1 MKLNSLYI
9 ALSLTLCC
17 FLSQTA
23 FSQKA
28 LEAKPSPLNVAAM
41 KQGDT
46 YVKVVYSRPHK
57 RDRKVFGG
65 LVPYGDVW
73 RLGANEATE
82 ITLTQDLTLGGQKLA
97 AGTYSMYAIP
107 EEDKWTVIFNNAL
120 GEWGHYNYDEKKDA
134 LRIEAPTSKT
144 EETYEPFTIMFNEA
158 GTEMIMAW
166 EDTKVVV
173 PVSVAA

>member
-1 MKLNSLYI
+1 MKRSILYTTLI
-9 ALSLTLCC
+9 LSICC
-17 FLSQTA
+17 FIGQAA
-23 FSQKA
+23 FAQKA
-28 LEAKPSPLNVAAM
+28 LEPKPSPMSVAAM
-41 KQGDT
+41 KQGDA
-46 YVKVVYSRPHK
+46 YVKVVYSSPHK

-65 LVPYGDVW
+65 LVPYGEVW

-82 ITLTQDLTLGGQKLA
+82 ITLTDDLTLGGQKLE

-107 EEDKWTVIFNNAL
+107 EEGKWTVIFNDAL
-120 GEWGHYNYDEKKDA
+120 GEWGHYNYDDKKDA
-134 LRIEAPTSKT
+134 LRVEAPTSKT

>member
-9 ALSLTLCC
+9 ALAFTLCC
-17 FLSQTA
+17 FLNQTVLA
-23 FSQKA
+23 QKA
-28 LEAKPSPLNVAAM
+28 LEPKPSPMSVAAM
-41 KQGDT
+41 KQGDA
-46 YVKVVYSRPHK
+46 YVKVVYSSPHK

-65 LVPYGDVW
+65 LVPYGEVW

-82 ITLTQDLTLGGQKLA
+82 ITLTEDLSIGGQNLE

-107 EEDKWTVIFNNAL
+107 EDGKWTVIFNNAL
-120 GEWGHYNYDEKKDA
+120 GEWGHYNYDDKKDA
-134 LRIEAPTSKT
+134 LRVEAPTSKT

-173 PVSVAA
+173 PVSVTA

>member
-1 MKLNSLYI
+1 MKRNIFYSLFTI
-9 ALSLTLCC
+9 ALC
-17 FLSQTA
+17 FLLVQTSFA
-23 FSQKA
+23 QKE
-28 LEAKPSPLNVAAM
+28 LKPKPSPMSVAAM
-41 KQGDT
+41 KQGDA

-65 LVPYGDVW
+65 LVPYGEVW

-82 ITLTQDLTLGGQKLA
+82 ITLTEDLMIAGKKLE
-97 AGTYSMYAIP
+97 AGTYSMFAIP
-107 EEDKWTVIFNNAL
+107 EEGKWTVIFNKAL
-120 GEWGHYNYDEKKDA
+120 GEWGHYNYKEDQDV
-134 LRIEAPTSKT
+134 LRVDAPTSET

-173 PVSVAA
+173 PVSVSA